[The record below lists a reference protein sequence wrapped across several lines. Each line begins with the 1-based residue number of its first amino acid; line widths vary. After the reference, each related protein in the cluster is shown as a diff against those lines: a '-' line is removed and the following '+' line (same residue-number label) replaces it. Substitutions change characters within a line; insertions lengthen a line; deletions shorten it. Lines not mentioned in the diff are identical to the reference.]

1 MQVKQSKLQ
10 VKQNKLQVK
19 QNKLQGE
26 KRTSCRWS
34 RDRASCRWSTA
45 QVAGGVSNWGVQNR
59 HTNAPAPLTT
69 ASVACLIGSLIA
81 SGVWRSIN
89 LGTRSTYPYVKVYSI
104 NESM

>member
-1 MQVKQSKLQ
+1 MQVEQRQRKLQ
-10 VKQNKLQVK
+10 V
-19 QNKLQGE
+19 E
-26 KRTSCRWS
+26 HSTTCRLK
-34 RDRASCRWSTA
+34 
-45 QVAGGVSNWGVQNR
+45 SNWGVQNR

-89 LGTRSTYPYVKVYSI
+89 LGTRSTYPYIKVYST